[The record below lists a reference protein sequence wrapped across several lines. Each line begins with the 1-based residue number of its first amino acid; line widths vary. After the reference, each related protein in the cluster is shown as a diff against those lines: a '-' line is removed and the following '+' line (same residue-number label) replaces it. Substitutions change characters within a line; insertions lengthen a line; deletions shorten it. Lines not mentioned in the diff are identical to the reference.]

1 MIRSVFAGLL
11 LVSAASGAY
20 AADVPVMT
28 YHEFPPFVTE
38 QGKGLTYALADYM
51 TKKSGGKYTFVVE
64 TMPRKRL
71 DTALGEGKTVV
82 VPWATPAFF
91 GDQDQSKYK
100 WSSTLIQDANAVVSP
115 KAAPVEYAGPDSLA
129 GKTLGGVAGHRY
141 GPVDALVDGGKI
153 KRDDANSEL
162 TNLKKAAQARIDVTI
177 MADTA
182 ARYLIKSENLA
193 DKLHVSATPHSKYE
207 RRMFVAGSDAEL
219 AGFVAKTVEGMASDA
234 DWKAIS
240 EPYLK

>member
-11 LVSAASGAY
+11 LVSAASSAY
-20 AADVPVMT
+20 AADVPLMT

-64 TMPRKRL
+64 AMPRKRL
-71 DTALGEGKTVV
+71 DTALTEGKAVV

-91 GDQDQSKYK
+91 GDQDQTKYK
-100 WSSTLIQDANAVVSP
+100 WSATVIQDANAVVSP
-115 KAAPVEYAGPDSLA
+115 KSAPVEYAGPDSLA

-177 MADTA
+177 LADTA

-207 RRMFVAGSDAEL
+207 RRVFVSGGDADL
-219 AGFVAKTVEGMASDA
+219 AGFVTKTVDGMAGDA